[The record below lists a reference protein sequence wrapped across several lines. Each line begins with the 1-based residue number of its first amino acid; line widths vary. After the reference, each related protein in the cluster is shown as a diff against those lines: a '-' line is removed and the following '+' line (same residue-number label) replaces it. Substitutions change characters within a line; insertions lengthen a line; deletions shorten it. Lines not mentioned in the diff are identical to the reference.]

1 MFSSA
6 FFALIFSFSTSLR
19 FCLSVTSRALSR
31 PASTNF

>member
-6 FFALIFSFSTSLR
+6 FSALIFSFSTSRL
-19 FCLSVTSRALSR
+19 FCLSVTSRAFSR